1 MNLSTDRSGVSFMD
15 ELFPTRCVVSPNDV
29 EEIRVW
35 TDYSNISNINKLVQ
49 KVLGTWK
56 TKYV

>member
-15 ELFPTRCVVSPNDV
+15 EFFPTRCVVSPNDV

-49 KVLGTWK
+49 KVLGT
-56 TKYV
+56 